1 MNMKGAVKPHIDNKN
16 TLTIKKLIGNMGPL
30 LALLILSLFIGFAT
44 HGRFFAASNLM
55 NVLRQVSINCFI
67 SAGMLLVLITAGI
80 DLSVGFNAVL
90 ATCVMGVMVKHGFAA
105 SPVLILAALATS
117 GIVGYLNG
125 TLLTRLSLPHPFVST
140 LGMKFVTWGLALI
153 ITSATPIGLSGK
165 GVDGMLW
172 LGSAAIPGTQAIG
185 RFPISF
191 VAVVIL
197 YVIMHIFLTRL
208 ELGRKIYCVGG
219 NPEASRLS
227 GIDCDQVLRIVYTIS
242 GLLCGL
248 AGIVLAGRVATADPN
263 AGATFDTDAI
273 AACIVG
279 GASFTGGKGS
289 MGGTLIGAMI
299 IAIIRNGLNLL
310 GASTDVQYVVIGLVI
325 ILAVLIDVM
334 RVKAEAKAR
343 KQAMIQK

>member
-1 MNMKGAVKPHIDNKN
+1 MNTTRAAKPHEAIGK
-16 TLTIKKLIGNMGPL
+16 TLTIKKIIGKMGAL
-30 LALLILSLFIGFAT
+30 LALIVLCLLIGIAT
-44 HGRFFAASNLM
+44 RGRFFATSNLM

-67 SAGMLLVLITAGI
+67 AAGMLLVLITAGI

-90 ATCVMGVMVKHGFAA
+90 ATCVMGVMVKGGFTF
-105 SPVLILAALATS
+105 SPVLILVALVIA
-117 GIVGYLNG
+117 GIVGYVNG

-153 ITSATPIGLSGK
+153 VTSATPIGLSGK

-172 LGSAAIPGTQAIG
+172 LGSAAVPGTKAIG
-185 RFPISF
+185 RLPMSF
-191 VAVVIL
+191 VAVVVL
-197 YVIMHIFLTRL
+197 YVIMHIFLTRT

-227 GIDCDQVLRIVYTIS
+227 GIDCDKVLRIVYTMS

-289 MGGTLIGAMI
+289 MGGTLVGAMI
-299 IAIIRNGLNLL
+299 IAVIRNGLNLL

-334 RVKAEAKAR
+334 RAKAEANAR
-343 KQAMIQK
+343 KQAMIK